1 MPVLSFLVDRGQKR
15 LPPPWMFSTA
25 QFCSYHVTVYYQ
37 TATFLIEVPK
47 FTIQRGSVQCRD
59 DCLPPAKKVK
69 AAEKV
74 TRKVAEKATKKKHSK
89 KVAKEATKT
98 KAARKVAEKATKK
111 KHSKK
116 VAEKATKMKAKK
128 VAEKATKSKAAK

>member
-1 MPVLSFLVDRGQKR
+1 
-15 LPPPWMFSTA
+15 MFSTA
-25 QFCSYHVTVYYQ
+25 QFCSYHATVYYQ

-59 DCLPPAKKVK
+59 DGLPPAKKVK

-74 TRKVAEKATKKKHSK
+74 TKKVAEKATKKKHSK
-89 KVAKEATKT
+89 
-98 KAARKVAEKATKK
+98 KVAEKATKK

-128 VAEKATKSKAAK
+128 VAEKATKSKAAN